1 MAIEGRQAERADCAT
16 GAAVCPGFAA
26 TSTTAT
32 ASPTTTTSAAVPS
45 LLSSTSPLLG
55 TPESMVEP
63 YFTTISYVK
72 TRDQVGE
79 TKEVVEEKDASTFNY
94 FILKH
99 VIVTLF
105 KK

>member
-1 MAIEGRQAERADCAT
+1 
-16 GAAVCPGFAA
+16 
-26 TSTTAT
+26 
-32 ASPTTTTSAAVPS
+32 
-45 LLSSTSPLLG
+45 
-55 TPESMVEP
+55 MVEP
-63 YFTTISYVK
+63 YFTTISYFE

-99 VIVTLF
+99 VIVTIF

>member
-32 ASPTTTTSAAVPS
+32 APPTTTTSAAVPS
-45 LLSSTSPLLG
+45 LLSSTSPLVG

-63 YFTTISYVK
+63 YFTTIVE

-94 FILKH
+94 FILMH